1 MKVMKFGGTS
11 VGTPERIS
19 CVLDIVAGSLRD
31 ENIAVVV
38 SAFTGVTDQLIRMGT
53 LAAQGD
59 AGYRSLLVE
68 LEKRH
73 LAAVGS
79 LIPTAERKPVLTTV
93 KHSLKELEE
102 VLHGVFLVRELTAR
116 TLDFVMSFGER
127 LSAFITAQAFCSR
140 GIQAEFLDA
149 RDVLKTD
156 PNFGAAHVNFAESY
170 NNIRRRF
177 KTHPALQVITGFIG
191 STSQNETTTL
201 GRGGSDYSASL
212 FGAALKATE
221 IEIWTDVDGVLTAD
235 PRVVKDAFPIE
246 SMTYEE
252 AMELSHFGAKVIHPP
267 TMQPALKLNIPI
279 RIRNTF
285 MSSRKGT
292 LISKNMSDN
301 RHAVK
306 GLSSISSVV
315 LLRLQGSGMVG
326 IPGIASRL
334 FGALARKQISVI
346 LITQASSEHSICLA
360 IDPKSAEAAKA
371 AIEEEF
377 SLEMQVEQIDPV
389 VTEPDRCILA
399 AIGENMRNTPGI
411 AGKLFQAL
419 GQDRVNVI
427 AIAQGSSE
435 LNVSIVVERKDEAR
449 GLNAIHRTFFDSGK
463 RTVNLFLVGTGLIG
477 GTLLRQIEKQQSTLA
492 QEHSLDLR
500 IAAIANS
507 RQMLFDP
514 PFPVWKTALGTRGE
528 PSDLKVFVHKMN
540 DLRLPG
546 SIFADCTASDGVA
559 ALYAEILE
567 SEIAVVTPNKR
578 AGSGKVKAYKKL
590 KEAAHAGGVPFYYE
604 ATVGAGLPVIGT
616 IHDLILSGDRI
627 LQIDAVLSGTLSFIF
642 NTLSGDTPF
651 SEAVRQAREKG
662 YTEPNPAE
670 DLNGMDV
677 ARKLL
682 ILSRELGLD
691 LELRDIHLEPLL
703 PLALRKP
710 MGVEEFMARLKELD
724 PAFEQKRLAAAKQ
737 GKKLQYMA
745 TLQDDKARISLQTV
759 GPDHAFY
766 SLSGSDNMVAFT
778 TERYRKSAL
787 VVRGPGAGAEVTAA
801 AVFADILRAAD
812 RR

>member
-11 VGTPERIS
+11 VGTPENIS

-31 ENIAVVV
+31 EDVAVVV
-38 SAFTGVTDQLIRMGT
+38 SAFAGVTDQLVRIGT
-53 LAAQGD
+53 LASQGD
-59 AGYRSLLVE
+59 AEYLSVLAE

-73 LAAVGS
+73 LAAAGK
-79 LIPTAERKPVLTTV
+79 LIASAERKAALTAV
-93 KHSLKELEE
+93 KQRLKELEE
-102 VLHGVFLVRELTAR
+102 VLHGVFLVGELTTR
-116 TLDFVMSFGER
+116 TLDFIMSFGER
-127 LSAFITAQAFCSR
+127 LSAFIIAKAFCSR
-140 GIQAEFLDA
+140 NIEAEFLDA

-156 PNFGAAHVNFAESY
+156 ENFGAARVKVAESY
-170 NNIRRRF
+170 AGIRKHF
-177 KTHPALQVITGFIG
+177 KAHPALQVITGFIA

-212 FGAALKATE
+212 FGAALKAGE

-235 PRVVKDAFPIE
+235 PRVVKDAFAVE

-285 MSSRKGT
+285 MSNLKGT
-292 LISKNMSDN
+292 LITNKSADN
-301 RHAVK
+301 RHAIK

-360 IDPKSAEAAKA
+360 IDPRSANAAKA

-377 SLEMQVEQIDPV
+377 SLEMQVEQIDPI
-389 VTEPDRCILA
+389 VTEPDRSILA
-399 AIGENMRNTPGI
+399 AVGENMRNTPGI

-419 GQDRVNVI
+419 GQNGVNVI

-435 LNVSIVVERKDEAR
+435 LNVSIVVERKDEVK
-449 GLNAIHRTFFDSGK
+449 GLNAIHRTFFNNGK
-463 RTVNLFLVGTGLIG
+463 RTMNLFLVGTGLIG
-477 GTLLRQIEKQQSTLA
+477 GTLLRQIENQHGCLA
-492 QEHSLDLR
+492 RDHSLDLR

-514 PFPVWKTALGTRGE
+514 PFPNWRTALGTRGE
-528 PSDLKVFVHKMN
+528 PSDLSAFVQQMKG
-540 DLRLPG
+540 LRLPN
-546 SIFADCTASDGVA
+546 SVFVDCTASEAVA
-559 ALYAEILE
+559 ACYAEILDCG
-567 SEIAVVTPNKR
+567 IAVVTPNKR
-578 AGSGKVKAYKKL
+578 AGSGKLKAYQKL
-590 KEAAHAGGVPFYYE
+590 KQAARAGTTSFYYE

-616 IHDLILSGDRI
+616 LRDLILSGDRV

-677 ARKLL
+677 ARKVL
-682 ILSRELGLD
+682 ILSRELGQD

-703 PLALRKP
+703 PPLLRKAMP
-710 MGVEEFMARLKELD
+710 IEEFMARLKELD
-724 PAFEQKRLAAAKQ
+724 PIFEQRQLAAAKNR
-737 GKKLQYMA
+737 KRLQYMA
-745 TLQDDKARISLQTV
+745 TLQGDQVRISLQSV

-778 TERYRKSAL
+778 TERYRKSPL

-801 AVFADILRAAD
+801 AVFADILKIKDIR
-812 RR
+812 

>member
-19 CVLDIVAGSLRD
+19 AVLDIVADSLRA
-31 ENIAVVV
+31 ESCAVVV
-38 SAFTGVTDQLIRMGT
+38 SAFAGTTDQLIRMGT

-59 AGYRSLLVE
+59 AGYRSMLDE

-73 LAAVGS
+73 LAAIGGLV
-79 LIPTAERKPVLTTV
+79 PAAERKPVLSTV
-93 KHSLKELEE
+93 KQNLKELEE
-102 VLHGVFLVRELTAR
+102 VLHGVFLVRELTER

-127 LSAFITAQAFCSR
+127 LSAFIIAQAFCGH
-140 GIQAEFLDA
+140 GIESEFLDA

-156 PNFGAAHVNFAESY
+156 QNFGAARVNIAESY
-170 NNIRRRF
+170 AGIRNHF
-177 KTHPALQVITGFIG
+177 KNHSALQVITGFIG
-191 STSQNETTTL
+191 STSQDETTTL

-212 FGAALKATE
+212 FGAALKASE

-235 PRVVKDAFPIE
+235 PRVVKDALAIE

-252 AMELSHFGAKVIHPP
+252 AMEMSHFGAKVIHPP

-279 RIRNTF
+279 RILNTF
-285 MSSRKGT
+285 KSSLKGT
-292 LISKNMSDN
+292 LITRKSFDT

-315 LLRLQGSGMVG
+315 LLRLEGSGMVG

-360 IDPKSAEAAKA
+360 IDPGSAEAARA

-377 SLEMQVEQIDPV
+377 NLEMEVDQIDPV
-389 VTEPDRCILA
+389 VLEPDRSILA
-399 AIGENMRNTPGI
+399 VIGENMRNTPGI

-419 GQDRVNVI
+419 GQDHVNVI

-435 LNVSIVVERKDEAR
+435 LNVSIVVERKDEAK

-463 RTVNLFLVGTGLIG
+463 RIANLFLVGTGLIG
-477 GTLLRQIEKQQSTLA
+477 GTLLRQIENQQQTLSRD
-492 QEHSLDLR
+492 HSLNLA
-500 IAAIANS
+500 IAAIGNS

-514 PFPVWKTALGTRGE
+514 PFPAWKRALGTRGE
-528 PSDLKVFVHKMN
+528 TTDLETFVKTMKE
-540 DLRLPG
+540 LRLPG
-546 SIFADCTASDGVA
+546 SIFVDCTASEAVA
-559 ALYAEILE
+559 ALYAEVLE
-567 SEIAVVTPNKR
+567 AGIAVVTPNKR
-578 AGSGKVKAYKKL
+578 AGSGKLKTYRKL
-590 KEAAHAGGVPFYYE
+590 KAAAHSGGAPFYYE

-616 IHDLILSGDRI
+616 LRDLMLSGDRI

-642 NTLSGDTPF
+642 NTLSPDTTF

-677 ARKLL
+677 ARKVL
-682 ILSRELGLD
+682 ILSRELGSD
-691 LELRDIHLEPLL
+691 LELRDIHVEPLL
-703 PLALRKP
+703 PTSLRKP
-710 MGVEEFMARLKELD
+710 RPVEEFMGRLTELD
-724 PAFEQKRLAAAKQ
+724 PIFEQKRLAAAKK

-745 TLQDDKARISLQTV
+745 TLEGDKARISLHSV

-778 TERYRKSAL
+778 TERYCKSPL

-801 AVFADILRAAD
+801 AVFADILKIKDIR
-812 RR
+812 